1 MSASGGKKAIVAA
14 LLANLG
20 IAVAKFVGFLIT
32 GASSLLAESIHSLAD
47 SGNQALLLLGGR
59 KARKPADEQHQ
70 FGYGRERYF
79 WSFIVAIVLFLLGGA
94 FSLYEGIS
102 KLRDPHELT
111 SPWIAVGILVVA
123 ILLESWSF
131 RTAIHESRPHKGDA
145 TWYQFI
151 RKTKSPELPVVLL
164 EDFGALVG
172 LVIALTAVGLSALT
186 GEAVYDGV
194 GTVAIGVLL
203 LVIAAVLAFEMK
215 SLLIGEAASTD
226 DEAAIRTAIT
236 GSSPVRHL
244 ISLRTEHIGPEEI
257 LLVAKI
263 EFDGSFTMRQL
274 AAAIDEV
281 EGAIRTAVPIAKQIY
296 IEPDITRAVAN
307 TDAT

>member
-1 MSASGGKKAIVAA
+1 MSASGGKKAIIAA

-20 IAVAKFVGFLIT
+20 IAIAKFAGFLIT

-59 KARKPADEQHQ
+59 RAQKPADDQHQ

-102 KLRDPHELT
+102 KLRDPHELS
-111 SPWIAVGILVVA
+111 SPWVAVGILVVA
-123 ILLESWSF
+123 IVLESWSF

-145 TWYQFI
+145 SWYQFI

-226 DEAAIRTAIT
+226 DETAVRTAIT
-236 GSSPVRHL
+236 GSDPVRNL
-244 ISLRTEHIGPEEI
+244 ISLRTEHIGPEEL
-257 LLVAKI
+257 LLVAKV
-263 EFDGSFTMRQL
+263 EFDGSLTMREL

-281 EGAIRTAVPIAKQIY
+281 ELAIRTAVPIAKQIY

-307 TDAT
+307 TDAN